1 VPQYLEVEPA
11 ELRKNPWNTNKVSPE
26 NKRKIRASISRNG
39 IFKPVIV
46 RQVPDIAGYE
56 IIGGEH
62 RWEQAI
68 ELGIEKISI
77 FNLGFIN
84 DQQAKEISLA
94 DNARYGVDDTV
105 ELADLLKS
113 MGDLAELTDFLPYGE
128 TDFDALFATADIALD
143 DLEIDEDFEAD
154 NDAPAEEPLSKQ
166 PKTHTI
172 LRFKVPLGDAER
184 ITALIAY
191 TQKNQDMTQ
200 ADALTNAGDALVHL
214 LAPYIS

>member
-1 VPQYLEVEPA
+1 VPQYLEVHPDD
-11 ELRKNPWNTNKVSPE
+11 LRKNPWNTNKVSPE
-26 NKRKIRASISRNG
+26 NERKIRASISRNG
-39 IFKPVIV
+39 MFKPIIV
-46 RQVPDIAGYE
+46 RQIENVAGYE

-68 ELGIEKISI
+68 ELDIEKIPAL
-77 FNLGFIN
+77 NLGFID
-84 DQQAKEISLA
+84 DQRAKEISLT

-128 TDFDALFATADIALD
+128 TDFDTLFASQDIALD
-143 DLEIDEDFEAD
+143 GLEIDEDFEAED
-154 NDAPAEEPLSKQ
+154 NAPLEEPLIKQ

-172 LRFKVPLGDAER
+172 MRFKVPLGDAER

-214 LAPYIS
+214 LEPYIG

>member
-1 VPQYLEVEPA
+1 VPQYLEVSPSD
-11 ELRKNPWNTNKVSPE
+11 LRKNPWNTNKVSPE
-26 NKRKIRASISRNG
+26 NERKIRASINRNG
-39 IFKPVIV
+39 IFKPIIV
-46 RQVPDIAGYE
+46 RQVAEMEGYK

-68 ELGIEKISI
+68 ELGIEKIPV
-77 FNLGFIN
+77 FNLGFID
-84 DQQAKEISLA
+84 DQRAKEISLA

-113 MGDLAELTDFLPYGE
+113 MGDLNELTDFLPYGE
-128 TDFDALFATADIALD
+128 TDFDTIFATTDIALD
-143 DLEIDEDFEAD
+143 DLEIDEDFETT
-154 NDAPAEEPLSKQ
+154 DAAPTGEPLVKQ

-172 LRFKVPLGDAER
+172 MRFKVPLSDAER

-214 LAPYIS
+214 LEPYIS